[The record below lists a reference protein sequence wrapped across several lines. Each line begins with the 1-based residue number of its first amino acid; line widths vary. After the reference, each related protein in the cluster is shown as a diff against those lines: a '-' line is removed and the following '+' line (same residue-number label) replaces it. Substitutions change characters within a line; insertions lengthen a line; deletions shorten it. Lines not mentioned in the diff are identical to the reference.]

1 MSEQSVYSPR
11 ARRDA
16 IVLPLFDVGTS
27 VFGGFVSFSVLGHMA
42 WRLHV
47 NVTDVV
53 QSGPGLVFT
62 VYPEVLSLL
71 PLAPLWALLFF
82 LMLFTLSIDSEVRSS
97 APVPARAPHVPNRS
111 TLQSTIPIQ
120 HNRYVLYNV
129 M

>member
-1 MSEQSVYSPR
+1 MSEQSVRSFY

-42 WRLHV
+42 HRL
-47 NVTDVV
+47 NVSVPDVV

-82 LMLFTLSIDSEVRSS
+82 LMLFTLSIDSEVRAFS
-97 APVPARAPHVPNRS
+97 PVPTRAP
-111 TLQSTIPIQ
+111 L
-120 HNRYVLYNV
+120 L
-129 M
+129 